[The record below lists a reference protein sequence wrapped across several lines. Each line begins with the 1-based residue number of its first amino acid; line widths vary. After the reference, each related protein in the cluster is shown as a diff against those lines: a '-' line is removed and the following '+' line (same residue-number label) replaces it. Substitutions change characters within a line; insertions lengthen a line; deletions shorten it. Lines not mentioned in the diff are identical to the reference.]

1 MVNETERAQ
10 PEQAVAERTPWLPFR
25 PDDLYIRGL
34 NKGLPPFIDGPAERL
49 IDPIAICALV
59 AEQPNQEQAIDSH
72 IARYIDHYVQDTD
85 NNVKCE
91 IAVCSLDD
99 EDIKQATDGILY
111 GFGWERFRE
120 LPKDASFVLD
130 DIIKQALIQR
140 LAQGERMVPLA
151 AVQDLVSDAE
161 DGNPPTLWHNNEF
174 IIRANLAKTGRKALL
189 EQIAGQIP
197 NQAEQLDMY
206 DAIVVEAYKQMLQ
219 RADTKEQTE
228 IRIALSDDE
237 RQYPRPWLQR
247 IQDLQAK
254 YEQRGGQVRLSYLDV
269 DSRQPTELA
278 VVSQVHQP
286 ALTEP
291 AEYRPAA

>member
-99 EDIKQATDGILY
+99 EDIKQATDGLLK

-151 AVQDLVSDAE
+151 AVQDLVSNGE

-174 IIRANLAKTGRKALL
+174 IIRANLAKAGRKDLM
-189 EQIAGQIP
+189 EQIDGQIP

-206 DAIVVEAYKQMLQ
+206 DAIVVEAYKQMLEVAKNKPYPQ
-219 RADTKEQTE
+219 VCLALAQNDYDWPQIWLTQIRALHQKYREEGGNIELGLIIIDN
-228 IRIALSDDE
+228 LSAE
-237 RQYPRPWLQR
+237 SNENT
-247 IQDLQAK
+247 A
-254 YEQRGGQVRLSYLDV
+254 E
-269 DSRQPTELA
+269 EL
-278 VVSQVHQP
+278 QP
-286 ALTEP
+286 A
-291 AEYRPAA
+291 A